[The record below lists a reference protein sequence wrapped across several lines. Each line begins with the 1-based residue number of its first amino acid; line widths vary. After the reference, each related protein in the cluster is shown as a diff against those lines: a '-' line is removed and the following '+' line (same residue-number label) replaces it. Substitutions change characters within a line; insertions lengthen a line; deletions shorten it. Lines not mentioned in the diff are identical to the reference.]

1 MNIFIYISAF
11 IFLIMVITAV
21 HEAGHFFVARFFK
34 VKILDFS
41 IGMGKS
47 IKTWKDKYNTE
58 FNLRVLPIGGF
69 VRMLGEDDKNEN
81 STDSF
86 SSKHYYQKTL
96 ILLAGPLA
104 NFLLAVMLFTGLNI
118 YGNTTIS
125 SIAGQISKDSPAFF
139 AGIEENDLILEIDS
153 SPVISRADA
162 QMVLARR
169 LGETGKIDFILL
181 SDGSRKNAIISI
193 NEWLQGEEP
202 SDLLY
207 NIGINVPIEP
217 VIGKVVAESPA
228 DISGLKPGDRILSIN
243 GTNISSWSEIKSQ
256 INLNSGL
263 PSTFYIERGDFKESF
278 LITPSKSENQKNNWL
293 IGIVAS
299 NKISEKAKINQ
310 SYGFLAALGKA
321 SSQTYNTV
329 TDSFTF
335 LYKMII
341 GYVSPKNLG
350 GPVMIGQFAGDSIIY
365 GGVYSFLLLLCF
377 VSIGLGV
384 INLVPIP
391 ILDGGQILILTIE
404 KIKGSPIPPKVL
416 DFTYRIGISA
426 VILLMIFA
434 FVNDISRIGL
444 S

>member
-47 IKTWKDKYNTE
+47 IKCWKDKSDTE
-58 FNLRVLPIGGF
+58 FNLRILPIGGF
-69 VRMLGEDDKNEN
+69 VRMLGEEDKNEK

-86 SSKHYYQKTL
+86 SSKRYYQKTL
-96 ILLAGPLA
+96 ILLAGPVA
-104 NFLLAVMLFTGLNI
+104 NFLLAIILFTGLNV

-125 SIAGQISKDSPAFF
+125 SMAGQISKDSPAFF
-139 AGIEENDLILEIDS
+139 AGIKENDLILEIDS
-153 SPVISRADA
+153 SQVISRADA
-162 QMVLARR
+162 QMILARR
-169 LGETGKIDFILL
+169 LGETGNIDFIIL
-181 SDGSRKNAIISI
+181 SDNVKKSVFINI

-217 VIGKVVAESPA
+217 IVGKVLPKSPA
-228 DISGLKPGDRILSIN
+228 EISGLESGDKILSVN

-256 INLNSGL
+256 INLNLGL
-263 PSTFYIERGDFKESF
+263 PSIFYIERGDAKENF
-278 LITPSKSENQKNNWL
+278 LVAPSKSKNEKNNWE

-299 NKISEKAKINQ
+299 NQISEKAKIYQ
-310 SYGFLAALGKA
+310 SYGFLEAIEKA
-321 SSQTYNTV
+321 SFQTFNTI

-365 GGVYSFLLLLCF
+365 GGFYSFLLLLCF

-404 KIKGSPIPPKVL
+404 KIKGSPISPKVL
-416 DFTYRIGISA
+416 DFTYRFGISA

-444 S
+444 F

>member
-47 IKTWKDKYNTE
+47 IKSWKDKSDTE
-58 FNLRVLPIGGF
+58 FNLRILPIGGF
-69 VRMLGEDDKNEN
+69 VRMLGEEDKNEN

-104 NFLLAVMLFTGLNI
+104 NFLLAIILFTGLNL
-118 YGNTTIS
+118 YGNITIS
-125 SIAGQISKDSPAFF
+125 SMAGQISKDSPAFF
-139 AGIEENDLILEIDS
+139 AGIRENDLILEIDS
-153 SPVISRADA
+153 YPVISRSDA

-169 LGETGKIDFILL
+169 LGETGNINFVL
-181 SDGSRKNAIISI
+181 SSNNQKKVAVITI

-207 NIGINVPIEP
+207 HIGINVPIEP
-217 VIGKVVAESPA
+217 IIGKVLPESPA
-228 DISGLKPGDRILSIN
+228 DISGLRAGDKILSVN
-243 GTNISSWSEIKSQ
+243 GVDIRSWSEIKSQ
-256 INLNSGL
+256 INLNLGL
-263 PSTFYIERGDFKESF
+263 PSTFYIERDASKESF
-278 LITPSKSENQKNNWL
+278 SIMPSQSEIEKNNWV

-299 NKISEKAKINQ
+299 NTILEKARINQ
-310 SYGFLAALGKA
+310 SYGFLGSIEKA
-321 SSQTYNTV
+321 SSQTFNTII
-329 TDSFTF
+329 DSFTF

-365 GGVYSFLLLLCF
+365 GGLYSFLLLLCF

-404 KIKGSPIPPKVL
+404 KIKGSPISPKVL
-416 DFTYRIGISA
+416 DFTYRFGISA

>member
-47 IKTWKDKYNTE
+47 IKSWKDKSDTE
-58 FNLRVLPIGGF
+58 FNLRILPIGGF
-69 VRMLGEDDKNEN
+69 VRMLGEEDKNEN
-81 STDSF
+81 LIDSF

-104 NFLLAVMLFTGLNI
+104 NFLLAILLFTGLNI

-125 SIAGQISKDSPAFF
+125 SMAGQISKDSPAFF
-139 AGIEENDLILEIDS
+139 AGIKENDLILEIDS
-153 SPVISRADA
+153 SPVISRSDA

-169 LGETGKIDFILL
+169 LGETGKINFVLL
-181 SDGSRKNAIISI
+181 SNGQKKAAVITI

-207 NIGINVPIEP
+207 YIGINVPIEP
-217 VIGKVVAESPA
+217 IIGKVLPESPA
-228 DISGLKPGDRILSIN
+228 DISGLQAYDKILSVN
-243 GTNISSWSEIKSQ
+243 GVDISSWSEIKSQ
-256 INLNSGL
+256 INLNLGL
-263 PSTFYIERGDFKESF
+263 PSNFYIERGASKENFS
-278 LITPSKSENQKNNWL
+278 ITPSRSETEKNNWV

-299 NKISEKAKINQ
+299 NTILEKARINQ
-310 SYGFLAALGKA
+310 SYGLFGALEKA
-321 SSQTYNTV
+321 SSQTFNTII
-329 TDSFTF
+329 DSFTF

-365 GGVYSFLLLLCF
+365 GGLYSFLLLLCF

-391 ILDGGQILILTIE
+391 ILDGGQIVILTIE
-404 KIKGSPIPPKVL
+404 KIKGSPISPKVL
-416 DFTYRIGISA
+416 DFTYRFGISA

-434 FVNDISRIGL
+434 FVNDISRIGF